1 MKKADLDRLTTAA
14 VVARTR
20 AYAPYSNY
28 RVGAALLTEA
38 GQVHA
43 GCNVESST
51 FGATLCAERSA
62 VAAMVGAGDRDPV
75 ACVVATGGSRPASP
89 CGICRQVLS
98 EFADDLE
105 VHMIAV
111 GSRGEVVVHR
121 QSTLAAL
128 FPQAFR
134 LGEARGGGA
143 ERVSSVGPAKRA
155 APKRRGQ

>member
-1 MKKADLDRLTTAA
+1 VKKADLDRLTAAA
-14 VVARTR
+14 VLARTR
-20 AYAPYSNY
+20 AYAPYSKY
-28 RVGAALLTEA
+28 RVGAALLTRA
-38 GQVHA
+38 GQVHT

-75 ACVVATGGSRPASP
+75 ACVVASAGPRPATP

-98 EFADDLE
+98 EFAEDME

-111 GSRGEVVVHR
+111 GQRGEVVVHGE
-121 QSTLAAL
+121 STLAAL

-134 LGEARGGGA
+134 LGEARRGAA
-143 ERVSSVGPAKRA
+143 ERVSSVGTAKRA
-155 APKRRGQ
+155 APKRRGR